1 MKNIFLFAFLIFPRT
16 LFFNKK
22 VKFLW
27 ILALLFFTIDS
38 IAYSQCVPGETV
50 AVTYAADGSGTF
62 SIPSGVTS
70 IRVQVWGAGGRGATR
85 SNDGEGGGGG
95 GGAYSESTLSVS
107 SSTSYFYSI
116 GNGSTSEN
124 PGGDSWFSTTN
135 NSSGAL
141 VLAKGGESAKN
152 NSKKGAKGGNKG
164 QGIGDG
170 RSGGDGGDG
179 KGNDGGG
186 GGASAS
192 QDSDGQDGDDGDDGS
207 DGGQANG
214 DGGDGGPGQES
225 DRGDGADGKNP
236 GGGGGGATR
245 DNNNQTYTGGAGGDG
260 QVIISYICPSCGPTI
275 SYSSSIQQFTVPV
288 GITSISMEAWGGG
301 GSGGTMDNSRGGAGG
316 GGSGAY
322 SESTLTVTPGEILYY
337 NTGAGSTTT
346 GPGGDSWISRAANG
360 SNPIVRAKGGL
371 SVQPNDR
378 NGGQGGSANQ
388 GVGSTRTNGEN
399 GQDAENGTNGEGG
412 DGGDS
417 PNGGQGGDGGKNGN
431 KAGEDGEFLGGG
443 GGGGKTS
450 GNNQTEVGGNGGN
463 GLISFSY
470 DCDES
475 VDPPGGDCWRYID
488 NGSVS
493 GTVIIEFFED
503 CAWEAPK
510 GLLEFEVLAIGGGG
524 GGGVR
529 SGGGGGGGGA
539 VHTRALVE
547 TITPTGLP
555 AGSSFPIVIGDS
567 GKGSSSRNQK
577 GENGFESLFDFGGDY
592 EISASGGGGAGSD
605 DTNSGRQNRQGNSGL
620 GSSYNTATIGF
631 SIVSS
636 ALYGGSGGGGGHQG
650 NGGNG
655 SQRNGG
661 DADDH
666 SGAGGGG
673 LIGNGSNA
681 QDDEEGGNGG
691 NGRQFSTFDITLNR
705 FFGAGGAGGSRDN
718 YTAIGGSSGAG
729 GNGGSEEDND
739 ATNGGNATTP
749 GSGGGGGGH
758 DEKVRGGNG
767 AKGVVIVRY
776 EIARILPV
784 EFLYFNAKYNSVIRS
799 GDLTW
804 ATAKEWENDRFEIE
818 RSVNNAQQWEAIG
831 EIAGAGYADAE
842 VKYDYSDIKLPAA
855 GGNIFYRLKQYDFNG
870 EFTYSDTK
878 AIKVESLPGTSRW
891 SVFPNPTTGD
901 SFNIE
906 ILDLSVYRDEAIT
919 LRVIAMTGQFDI
931 IEVIEMKNMGAKVS
945 DLFESKTPGVYT
957 IEIAWGANREYHK
970 VILRR

>member
-1 MKNIFLFAFLIFPRT
+1 MKNIFLFAFLIFPRA

-27 ILALLFFTIDS
+27 ILALSFFTIDS
-38 IAYSQCVPGETV
+38 VVYSQCVPGETV
-50 AVTYAADGSGTF
+50 AVTYASDGSGTF

-152 NSKKGAKGGNKG
+152 KDNKGAKGGKKG
-164 QGIGDG
+164 QGIGDV

-192 QDSDGQDGDDGDDGS
+192 QNSDGQDGDDGDDGS

-214 DGGDGGPGQES
+214 DGGDGGDGQES
-225 DRGDGADGKNP
+225 SDGNGSTGQNP

-301 GSGGTMDNSRGGAGG
+301 GSGGTMANSRGGAGG

-337 NTGAGSTTT
+337 NTGTGSTTT

-360 SNPIVRAKGGL
+360 FNPILRAKGGL

-378 NGGQGGSANQ
+378 NGGQGGRANQ
-388 GVGSTRTNGEN
+388 GVGSIRTNGEN
-399 GQDAENGTNGEGG
+399 GQDAGNGNNGEGG

-417 PNGGQGGDGGKNGN
+417 PNGGQGGNGGKNGN
-431 KAGEDGEFLGGG
+431 KAGGDGDLGGG

-475 VDPPGGDCWRYID
+475 VDPPGGDCWKYID

-547 TITPTGLP
+547 AITPTGLP
-555 AGSSFPIVIGDS
+555 AGSSFPIVVGDS
-567 GKGSSSRNQK
+567 GEGSSSRNQK
-577 GENGFESLFDFGGDY
+577 GENGFESFFDFGGDY
-592 EISASGGGGAGSD
+592 EIIAGGGGGGGSD
-605 DTNSGRQNRQGNSGL
+605 DDDAEDGNDGQA
-620 GSSYNTATIGF
+620 SSFNTGTTGF
-631 SIVSS
+631 SIVS
-636 ALYGGSGGGGGHQG
+636 GINFRGSGGGGGHDG
-650 NGGNG
+650 DGGNG
-655 SQRNGG
+655 YGDGG
-661 DADDH
+661 EADNH

-673 LIGNGSNA
+673 LSGNDG
-681 QDDEEGGNGG
+681 QDAPNDDDGGDGA
-691 NGRQFSTFDITLNR
+691 NGRRFSSFDIILDL
-705 FFGAGGAGGSRDN
+705 FFGAGGGGGSRDDE
-718 YTAIGGSSGAG
+718 IGFGGSASAG
-729 GNGGSEEDND
+729 GNGGSEEGND

-758 DEKVRGGNG
+758 DENVRGGNG

-784 EFLYFNAKYNSVIRS
+784 EFLYIEAEYNSFLRS

-818 RSVNNAQQWEAIG
+818 RSVNNVADWEPIG
-831 EIAGAGYADAE
+831 EVTGAGYSDGE
-842 VKYDYSDIKLPAA
+842 VEYDYSDMKLPVT
-855 GGNIFYRLKQYDFNG
+855 GGNIFYRLKQVDFNG

-878 AIKVESLPGTSRW
+878 AIKVDAMPGTTYW
-891 SVFPNPTTGD
+891 KVFPNPTRG
-901 SFNIE
+901 SQIKIE
-906 ILDLSVYRDEAIT
+906 ILDLTSYSDEMIT
-919 LRVIAMTGQFDI
+919 LRI
-931 IEVIEMKNMGAKVS
+931 ISPSGKVETLQIGNINWLSSEVQQI
-945 DLFESKTPGVYT
+945 LSKKPDGVYT
-957 IEIAWGANREYHK
+957 IEISWGEKLEYHK
-970 VILRR
+970 AILNR